1 MSALYLSLL
10 CLLADG
16 QDIATQ
22 VKIVTSKKIA
32 VQNQLIS
39 ISRGNFKRVES
50 TDNQGNILLRLTP
63 GRYKVCPLEVEDSL
77 ALYNCKYF
85 DLPLNSKDTFKV
97 VLGFAGIT
105 MGKTIKVG
113 QGDQFGSVNRAKLAF
128 LPGLG
133 QSADIIKLLPGV
145 FSQSELTSQY
155 NVRGGNY
162 DENLIYVNGIEIYRP
177 QLVRSG
183 QQEGLGFL
191 NTDLIN
197 NLTFYP
203 GGFEAK
209 YGDKLS
215 SALDVE
221 YIEPDT
227 QLGGSATASFLGGS
241 ISLYDR
247 PNRNFYYVA
256 GVRYRANNYIL
267 NSLDVQGQ
275 YRPIFYDIQLLLSYK
290 PGKKKQFLNWSI
302 DYLGNLAQN
311 KFSFAPVQQTTRFG
325 TINRPLELTVG
336 YAGLE
341 VMNYTTATNALS
353 IQYKPSIRNSYRFT
367 NSLFNA
373 LENEYYTVE
382 GAYNLGEL
390 DNNLGSDNFG
400 QRKQTLGLGY
410 FINHARNDLQSWVY
424 NSSFDAIHK
433 VGKSSNTV
441 IEWGLNYR
449 QENFDDRVLE
459 WRYNDSAEMNLS
471 PFQGNDDS
479 LFLNSYVNSS
489 AILRNDQSAAYLQ
502 IKKPVLKR
510 LNGVL
515 NIGSRV
521 THRSLGR
528 HTFFSPR
535 IRLSFDPY
543 HSINKRRP
551 DSLKKQMELNFS
563 AGYYYQPAFYREMRD
578 LQGNLNTQLAP
589 QKSIHILGGMNY
601 FFRIRDR
608 QFKYSL
614 EAYYKHLDDIIPY
627 AIDNVRIRYYAV
639 NSGWGYAAGIDNRI
653 YGEFI
658 KDLESWFNLSILSTQ
673 ERFTYTENGVEL
685 TTPWLRRQTDA
696 RVVSSIFFRDE
707 LPNNKN
713 YSMSLMLNFVSGV
726 PYYFIE
732 GNRFTE
738 TGNRIPGYQRVDLGF
753 QKIIVSEE
761 KALNKKWAKHLKNA
775 FISLDVFN
783 LLGNNNV
790 VAYNI
795 VKDFANNYYGVPN
808 FLTGRRINLRFYV
821 GF

>member
-1 MSALYLSLL
+1 MPLWST
-10 CLLADG
+10 G
-16 QDIATQ
+16 QG
-22 VKIVTSKKIA
+22 IVTEIQILSSAKA
-32 VQNQLIS
+32 PVQNQLVS
-39 ISRGNFKRVES
+39 VSNASFSRITN
-50 TDNQGNILLRLTP
+50 TNNQGKIVLALP
-63 GRYKVCPLEVEDSL
+63 AGKYKVCPLEIEDSL
-77 ALYNCKYF
+77 ALYNCKSF

-97 VLGFAGIT
+97 ILGFSGISQI
-105 MGKTIKVG
+105 GPIKISSG
-113 QGDQFGSVNRAKLAF
+113 ESFGTLSRSTLKF

-133 QSADIIKLLPGV
+133 QSADILKLMPGV
-145 FSQSELTSQY
+145 FSNSELTSQY

-191 NTDLIN
+191 NSDLIE
-197 NLTFYP
+197 NLTFYA
-203 GGFEAK
+203 GGFEARF
-209 YGDKLS
+209 GDKLS
-215 SALDVE
+215 SALDVK

-227 QLGGSATASFLGGS
+227 QLGGSAAASFLGGS
-241 ISLYDR
+241 ISLYNKPSR
-247 PNRNFYYVA
+247 HFYYVA
-256 GVRYRANNYIL
+256 GIRYRANNYIL

-275 YRPIFYDIQLLLSYK
+275 YRPVFYDMQVLLSYK
-290 PGKKKQFLNWSI
+290 PGKNKQFLNWSI
-302 DYLGNLAQN
+302 DYLGNIAQN
-311 KFSFAPVQQTTRFG
+311 KFNFRPETQTTKFG

-353 IQYKPSIRNSYRFT
+353 ISFTPSIRNRYKFT
-367 NSLFNA
+367 NSLFNS

-390 DNNLGSDNFG
+390 DNNLGSNNFG

-424 NSSFDAIHK
+424 NSSFDAVHK
-433 VGKSSNTV
+433 VGKGSVNR
-441 IEWGLNYR
+441 IEWGINYR

-471 PFQGNDDS
+471 PLQGNDDS
-479 LFLNSYVNSS
+479 LFVNSYVNSS
-489 AILRNDQSAAYLQ
+489 AIIRNDQTAAYLQ
-502 IKKPVLKR
+502 YKRPVIRK
-510 LNGVL
+510 LNGIL
-515 NIGSRV
+515 NIGTRI

-528 HTFFSPR
+528 HTFVSPR
-535 IRLSFDPY
+535 VRLSLDPFFT
-543 HSINKRRP
+543 SNKNRP
-551 DSLKKQMELNFS
+551 DSAKRQMEVNLS

-578 LQGNLNTQLAP
+578 LQGNLNTALAP
-589 QKSIHILGGMNY
+589 QKSIHALAGMNY
-601 FFRIRDR
+601 YFTVNGR

-614 EAYYKHLDDIIPY
+614 EGYYKHLDNLIPY

-658 KDLESWFNLSILSTQ
+658 KGLESWFNFSILSTQ
-673 ERFTYTENGVEL
+673 ERFNYTEGGVEK

-707 LPNNKN
+707 LPNNDN
-713 YSMSLMLNFVSGV
+713 YSMSLMLNFVSGT

-732 GNRFTE
+732 GNRFTT

-753 QKIIVSEE
+753 QKIIISED
-761 KALNKKWAKHLKNA
+761 KPLKNRWAKHLKSA

-795 VKDFANNYYGVPN
+795 VKDYANNYYGVPN
-808 FLTGRRINLRFYV
+808 YLTGRRINLRFYV